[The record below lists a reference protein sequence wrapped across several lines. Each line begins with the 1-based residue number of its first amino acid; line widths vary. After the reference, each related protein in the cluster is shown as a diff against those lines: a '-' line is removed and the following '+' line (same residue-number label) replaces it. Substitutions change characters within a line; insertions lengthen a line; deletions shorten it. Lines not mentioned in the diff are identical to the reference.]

1 MRRKRRVYCLLFSLV
16 LIFLVLGF
24 GSNWYLRR
32 KISALSAGTL
42 KLGSVSVSGRAVRLK
57 NVCLSLP
64 VSHWRLELETLAF
77 RPSFRSLFRP
87 ANLAFAFSGPG
98 QVASDGKKQPLNL
111 SGTISG
117 NFKSGDVSI
126 SRARV
131 TFPHLGE
138 LEVTG
143 NLKDWGKENVTL
155 NGQVKNLSLQALKG
169 FFQFT
174 SPVEGRVNGEMTFL
188 VGKKQNVQR
197 VDFNLNLDGL
207 HTSPVGRPEGE
218 DSGLRPRAEGSPGL
232 LSGEVKGAYDLA
244 GKKADFTGNLEH
256 PDGDRI
262 LFTVTIRNQDFS
274 VQFNSEGLN
283 LDTVLEL
290 LPEPWRKKINP
301 QKSQADKKKLLSP
314 VPAG

>member
-16 LIFLVLGF
+16 LILLLLGF
-24 GSNWYLRR
+24 GANWYLRR
-32 KISALSAGTL
+32 KISTLSSGVL
-42 KLGSVSVSGRAVRLK
+42 KLGSVSVSGRSVKLK
-57 NVCLSLP
+57 NVCVSLP
-64 VSHWRLELETLAF
+64 VSRWRLELETLAV
-77 RPSFRSLFRP
+77 RPSFKSLFRP
-87 ANLAFAFSGPG
+87 SNLAFAFSGPG
-98 QVASDGKKQPLNL
+98 QVASDGRKQPLHL

-126 SRARV
+126 SRAKV

-143 NLKDWGKENVTL
+143 NLKDWGKEDVSL
-155 NGQVKNLSLQALKG
+155 NGQVKDLALQALKD

-174 SPVEGRVNGEMTFL
+174 SPVAGRVNGEMTFL

-207 HTSPVGRPEGE
+207 HT
-218 DSGLRPRAEGSPGL
+218 EGSPGL
-232 LSGEVKGAYDLA
+232 LSGEVKGTYDLA
-244 GKKADFTGNLEH
+244 GKKADFAGNLKH
-256 PDGDRI
+256 PEGDRI
-262 LFTVTIRNQDFS
+262 LFTAAVRDQDFS
-274 VQFNSEGLN
+274 LQFDSEGLS

-290 LPEPWRKKINP
+290 LPESWRKKINP
-301 QKSQADKKKLLSP
+301 QKYQADKKKLLSP